1 MEPCAWVGALERSGP
16 ASRPDARARRGGA
29 RRGRPAGRT
38 EEEATGGGRKNWRYS
53 ASSWRT
59 ESSRGPSPPVSQ
71 QPPEAVRELNLPDIP
86 QNMALIHYIG
96 DILLNGLN
104 EQEEGKY
111 LRCIRKSHVFVD
123 PKKKD
128 SFDVNYKKELF
139 AEMDSSLSAKGPHFM
154 NNKSLPAICSCTLY
168 IKKNLRLNSW
178 LLPLCPTGLCQL
190 VNHCRETLVSSFYQW
205 IETCTV
211 QSELYNLD
219 TSFT

>member
-104 EQEEGKY
+104 EQEEVMMAAMGFQSDC
-111 LRCIRKSHVFVD
+111 LLI
-123 PKKKD
+123 PGTT
-128 SFDVNYKKELF
+128 
-139 AEMDSSLSAKGPHFM
+139 MDSC
-154 NNKSLPAICSCTLY
+154 KS
-168 IKKNLRLNSW
+168 NSHQ
-178 LLPLCPTGLCQL
+178 PC
-190 VNHCRETLVSSFYQW
+190 
-205 IETCTV
+205 
-211 QSELYNLD
+211 
-219 TSFT
+219 